1 MIHYHGLPI
10 TPEAAGLTAV
20 KCGHA
25 FVSHRYPEQLPL
37 VLSVC
42 QSFSVDNGAFS
53 AWKSGK
59 PIVDWT
65 RYYAWV
71 AELQRYPNFD
81 FAVIPDVIDGD
92 EQANDALLAEWPWKA
107 RHAHVGAPVWHM
119 HESLD
124 RLERLAHDWPR
135 ICIGSS
141 GEYATVGNSRWWGR
155 MAEAMNAITDKQG
168 LPITKI
174 HGLRMLNPDVF
185 TRLPLSSADSTN
197 IAQNV
202 GIDSRWNGAHAPKS
216 KSTRAL
222 IIREHIESHQALT
235 FWEKQPIQMD
245 LAA

>member
-1 MIHYHGLPI
+1 MIPYHGLPI
-10 TPEAAGLTAV
+10 TPESAAHAAV
-20 KCGHA
+20 NGGHA
-25 FVSHRYPEQLPL
+25 FVSFRYPEQLGL
-37 VLSVC
+37 VLDAC
-42 QSFSVDNGAFS
+42 QSFAVDNGAFS

-59 PIVDWT
+59 PITDWA

-71 AELQRYPNFD
+71 AELHRYPNFD

-92 EQANDALLAEWPWKA
+92 EKANDALVAEWPWSA

-119 HESLD
+119 HESIE
-124 RLERLAHDWPR
+124 RLERLAHEWPR

-141 GEYATVGNSRWWGR
+141 GQYATVGDARWWGR

-174 HGLRMLNPDVF
+174 HGLRMLNVDVF
-185 TRLPLSSADSTN
+185 TKLPLASADSTN

-202 GIDSRWNGAHAPKS
+202 GIDSRWTGAYAPKS

-222 IIREHIESHQALT
+222 IIRERIEAHQGLM
-235 FWEKQPIQMD
+235 FWQKQPIQMGI
-245 LAA
+245 AA